1 MWFIYSL
8 GLLSGNAAAP
18 HLLMVNFNYWQKP
31 QIEVAA
37 AVPAVIP
44 YSQSCLSLCR
54 CSSL

>member
-8 GLLSGNAAAP
+8 GLLSGKAAAP